1 MPSMAML
8 RSEKV
13 AASASR
19 RDSCAASPND
29 INCAG
34 GDIRISTGRRYL
46 SMTPFHAVTC
56 FEICRAQ

>member
-46 SMTPFHAVTC
+46 SMTPFHAATC
-56 FEICRAQ
+56 FETCCAQ